1 MQDRANLL
9 TREDTMLGVCAGLA
23 DELGVDPL
31 LPRLLFALAL
41 FWNPAAVAIAYL
53 TLGIVLALFRW
64 AFPPRPAGRQ
74 DRMDSVLV

>member
-9 TREDTMLGVCAGLA
+9 TREDTLLGVCAGLA

-41 FWNPAAVAIAYL
+41 FWNPVAVAIAYL
-53 TLGIVLALFRW
+53 TLGVALAAFRW
-64 AFPPRPAGRQ
+64 AFPPRRHGRS
-74 DRMDSVLV
+74 DTMLV

>member
-9 TREDTMLGVCAGLA
+9 TREDTLLGVCAGLA
-23 DELGVDPL
+23 DELGVDVL

-53 TLGIVLALFRW
+53 TLGMALALFRW
-64 AFPPRPAGRQ
+64 AFPPRRSGRYGRT
-74 DRMDSVLV
+74 DTMLV